1 MQLFKYV
8 TLTLCQQQHPDD
20 VVLPPRGIQS
30 HLSEGLNEEDEKSK
44 NMYLTQNFYLEKG
57 KSVTLTLHQS
67 MSGDGTE

>member
-30 HLSEGLNEEDEKSK
+30 HLSEGPNEEDEKSK
-44 NMYLTQNFYLEKG
+44 EYVCNTKLLPG
-57 KSVTLTLHQS
+57 VRRA
-67 MSGDGTE
+67 